1 LEEPVI
7 DFRVVIVSIW
17 PESGHLGP
25 LSAVEVDRPASGVHG
40 PDFEGLR
47 IDPLN
52 GLKVSGEIDHT
63 TRKIWQEAL
72 GGLVASGGDMH
83 LDLAELTFI
92 DVRGAWLLA
101 KAARDLPSES
111 KVYLHR
117 SPYCLRSVLTL
128 IGSDPSP
135 IEVETR

>member
-1 LEEPVI
+1 MEESII
-7 DFRVVIVSIW
+7 DFRMVIVSIW
-17 PESGHLGP
+17 PESGHPGP
-25 LSAVEVDRPASGVHG
+25 HSATEVDHPASGVHE

-47 IDPLN
+47 IDRLN
-52 GLKVSGEIDHT
+52 GLKVSGEIDRT
-63 TRKIWQEAL
+63 TREIWQEAL

-92 DVRGAWLLA
+92 DVQGAWLLA
-101 KAARDLPSES
+101 QAARDLPAES
-111 KVYLHR
+111 RVFLHR